1 MENLLFCGATID
13 EFNFGRTASKTTG
26 LKLSTSIKYSVR
38 CVADKHLLIGDAIIT
53 ISDAGDEGL
62 FRMKF
67 HHLGTFSYEGEIESD
82 DERRRLHI
90 ETAHHLQPLWTQTVT
105 MFCAVAG
112 IPPVILPPYRVT
124 EEQIRMGGDRV

>member
-1 MENLLFCGATID
+1 MDNLLFRGASID
-13 EFNFGRTASKTTG
+13 EFNFGKTMSSGTG
-26 LKLSTSIKYSVR
+26 VKLSTSIKYSVR

-67 HHLGTFSYEGEIESD
+67 HHLGTFSYEGEIEND

-90 ETAHHLQPLWTQTVT
+90 ETSRHLQPLWNQTVT

-112 IPPVILPPYRVT
+112 IPPVLLPPYRVD
-124 EEQIRMGGDRV
+124 ESQIRMGGDRV